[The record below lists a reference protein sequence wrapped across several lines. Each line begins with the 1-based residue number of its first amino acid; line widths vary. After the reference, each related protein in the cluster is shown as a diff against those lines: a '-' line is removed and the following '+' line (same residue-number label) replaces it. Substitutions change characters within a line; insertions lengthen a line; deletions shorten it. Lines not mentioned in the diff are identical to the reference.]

1 MENALIRA
9 LDPRI
14 IQVATNVDGVAV
26 MIRAPKRNK
35 MFAARGVNRLVA
47 LKRWL
52 ADV

>member
-1 MENALIRA
+1 MENDLIRA

-14 IQVATNVDGVAV
+14 IHVATNADGVAV

-35 MFAARGVNRLVA
+35 MFAARGVNRLDA